1 MKKTLLLLS
10 VVFALGCSKS
20 EEKPDNSGKTLS
32 ATYTFSPGASSA
44 YGGYYDNVRKQEIG
58 FDNLNSLKNFTDVVR
73 VGDNIKLYMNTV
85 KQPVGNFSIRLTI
98 GGKLVQE
105 VTAKN
110 GDRNIQLLH
119 KVSDKDFE

>member
-1 MKKTLLLLS
+1 MKKMLLFLTL
-10 VVFALGCSKS
+10 AITLGCSKS
-20 EEKPDNSGKTLS
+20 EDKPDNSGKTLS
-32 ATYTFSPGASSA
+32 ATYTFFPGASSA
-44 YGGYYDNVRKQEIG
+44 YGGYYDNVRKEEIG

-105 VTAKN
+105 VTAKD
-110 GDRNIQLLH
+110 GERNIQLLH
-119 KVSDKDFE
+119 KVSDKDFD

>member
-1 MKKTLLLLS
+1 MLATT
-10 VVFALGCSKS
+10 LGCSKS
-20 EEKPDNSGKTLS
+20 EDKPDNSGKTLS

-44 YGGYYDNVRKQEIG
+44 YGGYYDNVRKEEIG

-105 VTAKN
+105 VTAKD
-110 GDRNIQLLH
+110 GERNIQLLH
-119 KVSDKDFE
+119 KVSDKDFD